1 MDKQYTKEMFDILFK
16 SSGLDYYKIDYI
28 DARWNDTDSGVTV
41 CLKFLRGIGIIEGT
55 SGEYRLAKS
64 YIATIMLLFTLY
76 DGWLEDK
83 HNLKEGDT
91 FKNHYTN
98 LPDIADEEKIQKE
111 CYRIFKILRNAIQHN
126 LSKITVTKNGLSLI
140 YSRSQVIFALD
151 ITKDGL
157 RYLNGLLYYY
167 ISEDLN
173 KTLTTGHY
181 IEILRMIYHKLTNEI
196 SLIEDEFSN
205 QLIYKGKVS
214 NSIFH
219 SDNRV
224 KLDNCSYSVT
234 SNDVILTKYRKEIC
248 GNGANDFVIQYNGQK
263 YLLPEEIGI
272 VKTINNE
279 SYIEFNMS
287 NVGDWKI

>member
-1 MDKQYTKEMFDILFK
+1 MDKQHTKEMFDILFK
-16 SSGLDYYKIDYI
+16 SSGLDYYSVTLT
-28 DARWNDTDSGVTV
+28 DARWNDNDNGVSV
-41 CLKFLRGIGIIEGT
+41 SLKFLSGMGIIEGT
-55 SGEYRLAKS
+55 LGEYRLADS
-64 YIATIMLLFTLY
+64 YIAMTMQLFTLY

-98 LPDIADEEKIQKE
+98 LPDNTDEEKIQKE

-126 LSKITVTKNGLSLI
+126 LSKITVTKNGLSFS
-140 YSRSQVIFALD
+140 YSRSQATFALD

-157 RYLNGLLYYY
+157 RYLNGLLYYS

-196 SLIEDEFSN
+196 NLIEDEFGN

-219 SDNRV
+219 SDIRV
-224 KLDNCSYSVT
+224 KLDNCSYSVM
-234 SNDVILTKYRKEIC
+234 SNDVIITKYRKEIC

-272 VKTINNE
+272 VKIIKNE
-279 SYIEFNMS
+279 SYIEFDMS